1 MEGGWRQF
9 EMTDDAFFEPYL
21 LPLTLIEP
29 LNLALL
35 FWLLKFKTLQSLE
48 EVPILSRWVHGL
60 LPLVN
65 CCDGRSMVLELF
77 RAIMGIEFDQNK
89 RRKKNK
95 TWIRLETDSLMRGVD
110 FKIGCGFDT
119 WVRHQHQ
126 IYRKCRPSSGQP
138 TSLWKSGDGGLGSLK
153 SKTLSIS
160 WERVREQF
168 KMSINS

>member
-21 LPLTLIEP
+21 LPLTPIEP

-35 FWLLKFKTLQSLE
+35 FSLLKFKTLQSLE

-60 LPLVN
+60 LLLVN

-89 RRKKNK
+89 RRRKKKNMDK
-95 TWIRLETDSLMRGVD
+95 IRNRQLNARGD

-119 WVRHQHQ
+119 WVRYQHQ
-126 IYRKCRPSSGQP
+126 IYRKCLPSSGQP

-168 KMSINS
+168 KM

>member
-110 FKIGCGFDT
+110 FKIGCG
-119 WVRHQHQ
+119 
-126 IYRKCRPSSGQP
+126 CLPSLGQP
-138 TSLWKSGDGGLGSLK
+138 TSLWKSGEGGLGSLK

-160 WERVREQF
+160 CERVREQF

>member
-35 FWLLKFKTLQSLE
+35 FWILKFKTLQSLE

-60 LPLVN
+60 LLLVN

-89 RRKKNK
+89 RRKKKLNMDK
-95 TWIRLETDSLMRGVD
+95 IRNRQLNARGGFQNRLRFRYMGTTSASNISEMSSLFGPADKFMKIRRRWIG
-110 FKIGCGFDT
+110 
-119 WVRHQHQ
+119 
-126 IYRKCRPSSGQP
+126 
-138 TSLWKSGDGGLGSLK
+138 
-153 SKTLSIS
+153 
-160 WERVREQF
+160 
-168 KMSINS
+168 